1 MSKGRRPLLML
12 LMVIGLTAASLVAI
26 ALRPTVLG
34 LDLQG
39 GVEVILE
46 GRPTAESPVTPEAIE
61 RSVEVIRSRVDS
73 FGVAEPEIQ
82 TQGDNQIVV
91 ALPGVDNPETVVTDL
106 IKPAQLA
113 FYDFQEN
120 VEGNPSRNLYQTV
133 KRAQRIEPDDPSRGA
148 ETLYAFRK
156 SNNRPVAGP
165 VTVTEGERPRAVAEL
180 RQDVEAEGV
189 RWDQVK
195 VESVPKGLVVVSE
208 EQRVLETREDS
219 PTRTVYYIFQ
229 DDPGLTGRDITSA
242 RQLRDVS
249 GTGEPIVTM
258 DFTDA
263 GQDKFQEIT
272 QGLALRG
279 ASTQELQSFAIV
291 LDGQLISNPTV
302 DFRQYPNGIDGS
314 NGAQIQGNFSVESA
328 RTLASQLNS
337 GAIPIRLE
345 PISQKRVSATIGEES
360 LRQSLIAG
368 IVGLI
373 LVQLFLIAYYR
384 FLGIIACMGLLIY
397 AALFYAAVVLVPIT
411 LTLPG
416 IAGVIL
422 TIGVAADANIVI
434 FERVREEARSG
445 KTPAAALSAGYRKGI
460 AAIIDANIV
469 TLLTA
474 AIVFLFA
481 TGGPRGF
488 AFTLAIGVI
497 LSLFTAVIGTR
508 AIFGVL
514 LGSRLMRDEKIMG
527 LKQGRVPTFDWV
539 GRWKLWLVLSTVPV
553 IFGLVWVGYTGLNL
567 GLDFES
573 GTRISSTFERSV
585 SETDLRETMAD
596 LGFPNAKIQSTSES
610 VGGQDVEGFQIQ
622 TESLSPEDQT
632 RVERALDEAYGFN
645 EDTFTLEQ
653 VGPTF
658 GEQIIRNAIQAII
671 LSFIVVALYLIVR
684 FEYKLALPAMVSVVH
699 DVALC
704 IGVYAVTGREVT
716 SATVAALLTILGYSL
731 YDVVI
736 VFDRIRENVPY
747 MRGARY
753 RDIVNRSVNETFTR
767 SVITSLTT
775 LLPVLALFF
784 FGGDTLADFSFALL
798 VGVLSG
804 SISSIVIAAPLA
816 SFWKEREPAERKR
829 QAKAERKARLS
840 SADADVVDVA
850 VLARAERALQDEF
863 AGRPAL
869 PAEVAE
875 TAPQATLVVQD
886 DEKERGPEPDD
897 GLDEAEYEP
906 LDAPAPGD
914 QTEPDGPQPDPA
926 PAAPATGTERPP
938 RERRHRNVQR
948 RRRP

>member
-26 ALRPTVLG
+26 ALRPAVLG

-61 RSVEVIRSRVDS
+61 RSVEVIRSRVDA

-82 TQGDNQIVV
+82 TQGSDQIVV
-91 ALPGVDNPETVVTDL
+91 ALPGVDNPQRVVTDL

-120 VEGNPSRNLYQTV
+120 VEGNPSPNLYQTV
-133 KRAQRIEPDDPSRGA
+133 KRAQRIDPENPRRGA

-156 SNNRPVAGP
+156 GTNRLVAGP
-165 VTVTEGERPRAVAEL
+165 VIVTEGERREALVEL
-180 RQDVEAEGV
+180 REDVEAADV
-189 RWDQVK
+189 RWNQVN
-195 VESVPKGLVVVSE
+195 VESVPRGLVVVSE
-208 EQRVLETREDS
+208 TRPVLETRPDGAQ
-219 PTRTVYYIFQ
+219 RTEYYIFQ
-229 DDPGLTGRDITSA
+229 DNRGLTGRDITGA

-249 GTGEPIVTM
+249 GSGDPIVTM

-279 ASTQELQSFAIV
+279 SSTGELQSFAIV
-291 LDGQLISNPTV
+291 LDGLIVSNPTV
-302 DFRQYPNGIDGS
+302 DYRDYPNGIDGS
-314 NGAQIQGNFSVESA
+314 NGAQIQGNFTVDSA
-328 RTLASQLNS
+328 RTLANQLNS

-360 LRQSLIAG
+360 LRKSLIAG

-373 LVQLFLIAYYR
+373 LVALFLIGYYR
-384 FLGIIACMGLLIY
+384 FLGVIACLGLLIY

-434 FERVREEARSG
+434 FERVREEARAG
-445 KTPAAALSAGYRKGI
+445 KSAGAALSAGYRKGI

-514 LGSRLMRDEKIMG
+514 LGSRLMRDDKVMS
-527 LKQGRVPTFDWV
+527 LNAGRVPRFDWV
-539 GRWKLWLVLSTVPV
+539 GRWKLWLVLSTAPV
-553 IFGLVWVGYTGLNL
+553 IIGLVWLGATGLNL

-573 GTRISSTFERSV
+573 GTRISTTFEREV

-596 LGFPNAKIQSTSES
+596 LGFPNAKIQETQET
-610 VGGQDVEGFQIQ
+610 VGGREVTGFQIQ
-622 TESLSPEDQT
+622 TESLNPEEQT
-632 RVERALDEAYGFN
+632 RVERELDAAYGFN
-645 EDTFTLEQ
+645 EDTLSLEQ

-658 GEQIIRNAIQAII
+658 GEQVIRNAIQAII
-671 LSFIVVALYLIVR
+671 LSFIVVALYLIIR

-767 SVITSLTT
+767 SCITSLTT

-784 FGGDTLADFSFALL
+784 FGGETLSDFSFALL

-829 QAKAERKARLS
+829 QARDRKRALAS
-840 SADADVVDVA
+840 TADADVVDVA
-850 VLARAERALQDEF
+850 VLQRAEQALHDEF
-863 AGRPAL
+863 AGRPAGVL
-869 PAEVAE
+869 EAPETAQATLAPPEPVDAPQPEDDVDEAAYEAFDTVPGDGTPEPDGGDGDGRATE
-875 TAPQATLVVQD
+875 TAPPRAQD
-886 DEKERGPEPDD
+886 R
-897 GLDEAEYEP
+897 
-906 LDAPAPGD
+906 PA
-914 QTEPDGPQPDPA
+914 
-926 PAAPATGTERPP
+926 

-948 RRRP
+948 KRR